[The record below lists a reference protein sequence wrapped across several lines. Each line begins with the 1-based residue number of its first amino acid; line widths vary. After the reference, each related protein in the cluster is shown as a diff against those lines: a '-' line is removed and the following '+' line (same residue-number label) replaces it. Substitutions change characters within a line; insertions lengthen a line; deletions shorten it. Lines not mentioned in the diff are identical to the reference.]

1 VIHHGSGADQPGIGG
16 AGLLVTASLG
26 AEDRRFLL
34 GFADEDH
41 AFGAFELA
49 KETSLP
55 APSLVRSAIVR
66 QTSSIQQRQS
76 VTYIVHNATRSTT
89 IGDRIARAGTSN
101 ERTTGL
107 LKRSKLENGEGLWII
122 PCEAVHTFFM
132 KFPLDL
138 IYIDRKHRIRKVV
151 RNVAP
156 WRVSACLSAHSI
168 IELPAGMIDETDSQP
183 GDQLEINPV

>member
-1 VIHHGSGADQPGIGG
+1 M
-16 AGLLVTASLG
+16 
-26 AEDRRFLL
+26 
-34 GFADEDH
+34 
-41 AFGAFELA
+41 LA
-49 KETSLP
+49 
-55 APSLVRSAIVR
+55 
-66 QTSSIQQRQS
+66 RQS
-76 VTYIVHNATRSTT
+76 DVTYIVRNASRSTT

-107 LKRSKLENGEGLWII
+107 LRRTGLEKGEGLWII

-156 WRVSACLSAHSI
+156 WRVSVCLSAHSI
-168 IELPAGMIDETDSQP
+168 IELPAGIIDKTGTQP

>member
-1 VIHHGSGADQPGIGG
+1 
-16 AGLLVTASLG
+16 
-26 AEDRRFLL
+26 
-34 GFADEDH
+34 
-41 AFGAFELA
+41 
-49 KETSLP
+49 
-55 APSLVRSAIVR
+55 
-66 QTSSIQQRQS
+66 
-76 VTYIVHNATRSTT
+76 
-89 IGDRIARAGTSN
+89 
-101 ERTTGL
+101 L

-156 WRVSACLSAHSI
+156 WRVSACLSAQSI